1 MTDVRE
7 KLFESALAIFGRPRS
22 CFSESVQ
29 NPNCVTSEEDLEE
42 IYRQAEK
49 FIDDKEEQVRLL
61 RHTVLLWMTQLR
73 EAFRKGELKE
83 W

>member
-49 FIDDKEEQVRLL
+49 FMILTARRPRNLL
-61 RHTVLLWMTQLR
+61 RGGIAALL
-73 EAFRKGELKE
+73 
-83 W
+83 